1 MKKTIYIPIIVAL
14 LTLAFATVSI
24 LLYLR
29 KNDARLIKYK
39 LKIGKYLLLLNAMAV
54 GAYAQEEDTGCYIQ
68 FSGQIHH
75 IPIIFSVNHINN
87 YEQDH
92 DFKSSTITPDINPEF
107 KTKKGIELGL
117 GYLYVIGNI
126 NTTKHFATILLKY
139 KSTASESKRLIT
151 NQEYIAKIIDRK
163 NANVFD
169 YRTYDQSN
177 LGLDIS
183 WRWHPFDNG
192 LHISGGV
199 FASYMLS
206 SKYSEIIKI
215 KDSSNFLANP
225 NIISYKDDNKSAVLF
240 DDEIK
245 NTNKINYGLKFETG
259 YAFYF
264 KRVTLNPT
272 ISYSY
277 SINKQI
283 KNYDWSVHS
292 LNIGLNIIITFIY
305 KEKF

>member
-14 LTLAFATVSI
+14 LTLAFATVSV

-54 GAYAQEEDTGCYIQ
+54 GAYAQEEETSCYLVQ
-68 FSGQIHH
+68 EGKRYY

-117 GYLYVIGNI
+117 GYRYYIGDLKTSN
-126 NTTKHFATILLKY
+126 KFVSILLNY
-139 KSTASESKRLIT
+139 KSTDSESKRLIS

-163 NANVFD
+163 NANAYD
-169 YRTYDQSN
+169 NRSYDQSSF
-177 LGLDIS
+177 GVDIS
-183 WRWHPFDNG
+183 YAYQPFQSG
-192 LHISGGV
+192 FYISGGF
-199 FASYMLS
+199 FASSILS
-206 SKYSEIIKI
+206 SNYSEKI
-215 KDSSNFLANP
+215 NIVDSSNFLVNSD
-225 NIISYKDDNKSAVLF
+225 IKSFEDDKKTAVIF
-240 DDEIK
+240 NDEIK
-245 NTNKINYGLKFETG
+245 NSNNINYGLKFETG
-259 YAFYF
+259 FEFYF
-264 KRVTLNPT
+264 KRVTLNPK

-305 KEKF
+305 KEEF